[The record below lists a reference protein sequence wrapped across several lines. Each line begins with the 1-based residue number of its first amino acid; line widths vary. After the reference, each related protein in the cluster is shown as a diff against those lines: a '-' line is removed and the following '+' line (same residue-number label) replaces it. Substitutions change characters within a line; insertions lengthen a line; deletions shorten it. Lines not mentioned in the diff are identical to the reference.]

1 MEFEASRAKAVDK
14 LNYFVENNLSEY
26 SKLRNFDFG
35 PDDRSNISC
44 LSPYITHGV
53 INELEVIDKSLK
65 KFSFAKNEKF
75 IQEVLWRV
83 YWKGWLELRP
93 NVWSDYL
100 VELNNLRNEF
110 KSNQNYLNAI
120 EGKTNIECFNQW
132 VKELKEN
139 NYLHNHTRMW
149 FASIWIFTLELPW
162 QLGAEFFMQHL
173 YDGDAASNTLGWRW
187 VAGVQTQGK
196 HYLASEWNI
205 RKFTNNRF
213 QNIQLNENAPPIFSD
228 KTYSIGKKDFLNFEI
243 LEDKILFLGNSN
255 EIAESIAC
263 LKGKGPTDTMELVYA
278 QANALGFDIGDVI
291 ANGSAL
297 NEFRLM
303 LIRQGVDESVAQQLI
318 NEPWSVLQRSPQQY
332 SIQVEKSGY
341 LADLDALVIGQVL
354 CEAGAGR
361 SVQESDIDH
370 GIGIEIHRSIGER
383 VESGDAIM
391 TLDGP
396 FGIDIHLI
404 QRLKQAI
411 TISDYQVKLGTRILE
426 TVTISDCPTT

>member
-1 MEFEASRAKAVDK
+1 MKFEASRAKAVDK
-14 LNYFVENNLSEY
+14 LNDFVENNLSEY

-205 RKFTNNRF
+205 KKFTNNRF
-213 QNIQLNENAPPIFSD
+213 QNIQLNENASPIFSD
-228 KTYSIGKKDFLNFEI
+228 KTYSIGKKDFLNSEI
-243 LEDKILFLGNSN
+243 LEDKILLIFENNMTFEFSDFKEHKFKKILLISN
-255 EIAESIAC
+255 EANRNIKLSEKVLKFKANLLKDQKTRLIEKSINC
-263 LKGKGPTDTMELVYA
+263 ETININDLKNITEKVYA
-278 QANALGFDIGDVI
+278 LYPTVSENLNFIQNNQLQNIKFLYRKLDQFSWQYCNKGFFNFKNYIPKII
-291 ANGSAL
+291 ANF
-297 NEFRLM
+297 N
-303 LIRQGVDESVAQQLI
+303 
-318 NEPWSVLQRSPQQY
+318 
-332 SIQVEKSGY
+332 
-341 LADLDALVIGQVL
+341 
-354 CEAGAGR
+354 
-361 SVQESDIDH
+361 
-370 GIGIEIHRSIGER
+370 
-383 VESGDAIM
+383 
-391 TLDGP
+391 
-396 FGIDIHLI
+396 
-404 QRLKQAI
+404 
-411 TISDYQVKLGTRILE
+411 
-426 TVTISDCPTT
+426 

>member
-1 MEFEASRAKAVDK
+1 MEFETSRAKAVDK

-35 PDDRSNISC
+35 PDNRSNISC

-110 KSNQNYLNAI
+110 KKNQNYLNAI

-132 VKELKEN
+132 VKELKGN

-205 RKFTNNRF
+205 KKFTNNRF
-213 QNIQLNENAPPIFSD
+213 QDIKLNENAPPIFSD
-228 KTYSIGKKDFLNFEI
+228 KTYSIGKKDFLNSEI
-243 LEDKILFLGNSN
+243 LEDKILLIFENNMTFEFSDFKEHKFKKILLISN
-255 EIAESIAC
+255 EANRNIKLSEKVLKFKANLLENQKTRLIEKSINC
-263 LKGKGPTDTMELVYA
+263 ETININDLKNITEKVYA
-278 QANALGFDIGDVI
+278 LYPTVSENLSFIQNNQLQNIKFLYRKLDQFSWQYCNKGFFNFKNYIPKII
-291 ANGSAL
+291 ANF
-297 NEFRLM
+297 N
-303 LIRQGVDESVAQQLI
+303 
-318 NEPWSVLQRSPQQY
+318 
-332 SIQVEKSGY
+332 
-341 LADLDALVIGQVL
+341 
-354 CEAGAGR
+354 
-361 SVQESDIDH
+361 
-370 GIGIEIHRSIGER
+370 
-383 VESGDAIM
+383 
-391 TLDGP
+391 
-396 FGIDIHLI
+396 
-404 QRLKQAI
+404 
-411 TISDYQVKLGTRILE
+411 
-426 TVTISDCPTT
+426 

>member
-14 LNYFVENNLSEY
+14 LNDFVENNLSEY

-205 RKFTNNRF
+205 KKFTNNRF
-213 QNIQLNENAPPIFSD
+213 QNIQLNENTPPIFSD

-243 LEDKILFLGNSN
+243 LEDKILLIFENNMTFEFSDFKEHKFKKILLISN
-255 EIAESIAC
+255 EANRNIKLSEKVLKFKANLLEDQKTRLIEKSINC
-263 LKGKGPTDTMELVYA
+263 ETININDLKNITEKVYA
-278 QANALGFDIGDVI
+278 LYPTVSENLNFIQNNQLQNIKFLYRKLDQFSWQYCNKGFFNFKNYIPKII
-291 ANGSAL
+291 ANF
-297 NEFRLM
+297 N
-303 LIRQGVDESVAQQLI
+303 
-318 NEPWSVLQRSPQQY
+318 
-332 SIQVEKSGY
+332 
-341 LADLDALVIGQVL
+341 
-354 CEAGAGR
+354 
-361 SVQESDIDH
+361 
-370 GIGIEIHRSIGER
+370 
-383 VESGDAIM
+383 
-391 TLDGP
+391 
-396 FGIDIHLI
+396 
-404 QRLKQAI
+404 
-411 TISDYQVKLGTRILE
+411 
-426 TVTISDCPTT
+426 

>member
-1 MEFEASRAKAVDK
+1 MKFEASRAKAVDK
-14 LNYFVENNLSEY
+14 LNDFVENNLSEY

-35 PDDRSNISC
+35 PDNRSNISC

-65 KFSFAKNEKF
+65 KFSFEKNEKF

-187 VAGVQTQGK
+187 VAGIQTQGK

-205 RKFTNNRF
+205 KKFTNNRF
-213 QNIQLNENAPPIFSD
+213 QNIQLNENASPIFSD

-243 LEDKILFLGNSN
+243 LEDKILLIFENNMTFEFSDFKEHKFKKILLISN
-255 EIAESIAC
+255 ESSRNIKLSEKVLKFKANLLEDQKTRLIEKSINC
-263 LKGKGPTDTMELVYA
+263 ETININDLKNITEKVYA
-278 QANALGFDIGDVI
+278 LYPTVSENLNFIQNNQLQNIKFLYRKLDQFSWQYCNKGFFNFKNYIPKII
-291 ANGSAL
+291 ANF
-297 NEFRLM
+297 N
-303 LIRQGVDESVAQQLI
+303 
-318 NEPWSVLQRSPQQY
+318 
-332 SIQVEKSGY
+332 
-341 LADLDALVIGQVL
+341 
-354 CEAGAGR
+354 
-361 SVQESDIDH
+361 
-370 GIGIEIHRSIGER
+370 
-383 VESGDAIM
+383 
-391 TLDGP
+391 
-396 FGIDIHLI
+396 
-404 QRLKQAI
+404 
-411 TISDYQVKLGTRILE
+411 
-426 TVTISDCPTT
+426 

>member
-14 LNYFVENNLSEY
+14 LNDFVENNLSEY

-110 KSNQNYLNAI
+110 KKNQNYLNAI

-187 VAGVQTQGK
+187 VAGVQTLGK

-205 RKFTNNRF
+205 KKFTNNRF

-228 KTYSIGKKDFLNFEI
+228 KTYSIGKKDFLNSEI
-243 LEDKILFLGNSN
+243 LEDKILLIFENNMTFEFSDFKEHKFKKILLISN
-255 EIAESIAC
+255 EANRNIKLSEKVLKFKANLLEDQKTRLIEKSINC
-263 LKGKGPTDTMELVYA
+263 ETININDLKNITEKVYA
-278 QANALGFDIGDVI
+278 LYPTVSENLNFIQNNQLQNIKFLYRKLDQFSWQYCNKGFFNFKNYIPKII
-291 ANGSAL
+291 ANF
-297 NEFRLM
+297 N
-303 LIRQGVDESVAQQLI
+303 
-318 NEPWSVLQRSPQQY
+318 
-332 SIQVEKSGY
+332 
-341 LADLDALVIGQVL
+341 
-354 CEAGAGR
+354 
-361 SVQESDIDH
+361 
-370 GIGIEIHRSIGER
+370 
-383 VESGDAIM
+383 
-391 TLDGP
+391 
-396 FGIDIHLI
+396 
-404 QRLKQAI
+404 
-411 TISDYQVKLGTRILE
+411 
-426 TVTISDCPTT
+426 